1 MKRARSFANTGRMS
15 NTEGR
20 TSNVEFGKGGEP
32 GMGGSWAERWWIL
45 CYGEGEDWRSWSSS
59 ALRGKRWLEMR
70 GLLEGVAFVLDG
82 GVGGDGGFFEEVVA
96 LLEVL
101 PEGVPFAL
109 FGLGHA
115 VGGHAKGEGV
125 DAEVVLAVVV
135 GSVAEGVDFL
145 DFGIGHGEATDRDL
159 VAMDHECGAGALVG
173 AVEPVGVAEVEGEVK
188 IRIGVHAGARHEVE
202 SLGGLAVAFGKFGA
216 EGAGHGGDVVGAEEF
231 VGLLAWL
238 LHPEL

>member
-1 MKRARSFANTGRMS
+1 
-15 NTEGR
+15 
-20 TSNVEFGKGGEP
+20 
-32 GMGGSWAERWWIL
+32 MGGPRAERWWSL

-145 DFGIGHGEATDRDL
+145 HFGIGHGEATDGDL

-216 EGAGHGGDVVGAEEF
+216 EGAGHGGDVVGAEEL

-238 LHPEL
+238 LHPEF